1 MVLWNHS
8 PLPSLPSMHEV
19 MPHVVMPMKVHS
31 STVRLCL
38 FCLFLSSTN
47 YPSSTFFPVRGKKT
61 DFFLLLI
68 ATFFHRVQYF
78 QINPRNS
85 PELQA
90 ITTYLYLY
98 WECILPKFRRRVARP
113 SNSFFF
119 FLFLFFPS
127 SCYSFKYHISVNNVL
142 WEISTLPEHYLVS
155 PEILETF
162 ADNSKDRKKL
172 YY

>member
-119 FLFLFFPS
+119 FPFFIFSFLVLFFQ
-127 SCYSFKYHISVNNVL
+127 ISHLCKQCSLGNFNIT
-142 WEISTLPEHYLVS
+142 WTLPCFSRNTWDVCWQL
-155 PEILETF
+155 
-162 ADNSKDRKKL
+162 KG
-172 YY
+172 